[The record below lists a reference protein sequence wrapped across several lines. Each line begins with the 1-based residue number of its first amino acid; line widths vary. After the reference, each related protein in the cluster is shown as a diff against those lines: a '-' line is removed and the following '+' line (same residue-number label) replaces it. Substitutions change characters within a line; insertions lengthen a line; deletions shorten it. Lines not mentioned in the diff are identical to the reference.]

1 MPVLGPYGPQRDKE
15 RMPVCIGMIGDQN
28 VSVLRDTGCSAV
40 VVKRDLVN
48 EDHMTFSTKFKVTQS
63 CEAMT

>member
-1 MPVLGPYGPQRDKE
+1 
-15 RMPVCIGMIGDQN
+15 MPVCIGMIGNQN
-28 VSVLRDTGCSAV
+28 VSVLRDTGCSTV